1 MPNAVTAKR
10 NLPNWGADARLDI
23 CQILENKGFFSRG
36 GGGGGLIWAI
46 SGLMLAV
53 CFDFTGSLE
62 EQL

>member
-36 GGGGGLIWAI
+36 GGGGRLYLGDFGFNACGLLRLYW
-46 SGLMLAV
+46 
-53 CFDFTGSLE
+53 
-62 EQL
+62 